1 MSIEHTE
8 GIVLRGVDFSE
19 SSRIVTFV
27 TPLHGRV
34 ACMVKGVRRAK
45 SAQAPVLDT
54 MNRVDLT
61 YYWRESRQVQQLKE
75 TSMLDGYTRI
85 KSDLSR
91 ALNAAL
97 PLELAG
103 HVVQENEPSEDMYAT
118 LRHGLDS
125 LSAWPGDAGAHAA
138 WQMVQLLAVAGFAP
152 DPEGFEAETSA
163 GFGQRPERLAQDDR
177 SALTTLLAGA
187 ESCPD
192 ITVSGTLRG
201 AILNYAAHQLDCTF
215 RSARVLQQVFG

>member
-1 MSIEHTE
+1 MSIEQTE

-34 ACMVKGVRRAK
+34 ACMVKGVRRPK

-75 TSMLDGYTRI
+75 TSLLDGYSAI
-85 KSDLSR
+85 KRDLERS
-91 ALNAAL
+91 LNAAL

-103 HVVQENEPSEDMYAT
+103 HVVQENEPSEMLYAT
-118 LRHGLDS
+118 LRHGLDT
-125 LSAWPGDAGAHAA
+125 LATWPGEAGAHAT

-152 DPEGFEAETSA
+152 DPEGFESETSA
-163 GFGQRPERLAQDDR
+163 AIGQQPARLSPEDR
-177 SALTTLLAGA
+177 DGLTTLLAGA

-192 ITVSGTLRG
+192 IAVSGTLRT
-201 AILNYAAHQLDCTF
+201 AILNFAAHQLDCTF
-215 RSARVLQQVFG
+215 RSARVLHQVFG

>member
-27 TPLHGRV
+27 TPLHGKV
-34 ACMVKGVRRAK
+34 ACMVKGVRRPK

-61 YYWRESRQVQQLKE
+61 YYWRESRNVQQLKE
-75 TSMLDGYTRI
+75 TSLLDGYTGI
-85 KSDLSR
+85 KKDLER

-103 HVVQENEPSEDMYAT
+103 HVIQENEPSEAIYAT
-118 LRHGLDS
+118 LRHGLNS
-125 LSAWPGDAGAHAA
+125 LVVWPGDAGVHAA
-138 WQMVQLLAVAGFAP
+138 WQMVQLLSVAGFAP
-152 DPEGFEAETSA
+152 DPGEFEAETGA
-163 GFGQRPERLAQDDR
+163 GFGQRPVRLAPDDR
-177 SALTTLLAGA
+177 HTLTTLLGGA

-192 ITVSGTLRG
+192 IAVSGTLRG
-201 AILNYAAHQLDCTF
+201 AILNFAAHQLDCTF